1 MMSRPVLD
9 RVLVMLQ
16 RTYAI
21 FRARNLEFIR
31 DRSSLSWNIVLPVAL
46 MFGLSFIFGGGMRP
60 AYTVGVVQEA
70 SDLVQSRHPFLA
82 TRYVNFVPVA
92 ELGDGVR
99 KVARHQL
106 DLLVALDAPVRYWV
120 NPMSPKGYFAEFA
133 LLQSAPAEDMDRIA
147 VSGEAVRYVDW
158 VLPGILGMNM
168 MFSCLFG
175 VGYVVV
181 RYRKNGFLK
190 RLRATPLRA
199 IEFVIAQVASRLLLI
214 MAVTAFVYAGTSYF
228 LGTRME
234 GSYLALFLVAL
245 LGAICLISM
254 GLMVA
259 ARVTSEEL
267 AGGLL
272 NVVSWPMMLL
282 SGVWFSLEGADEW
295 VRAAANAFPLTHIL
309 VAARAIML
317 DGATLA
323 ELAPQLIVL
332 SLLSTVFLAVGAAI
346 FRWRAH

>member
-1 MMSRPVLD
+1 
-9 RVLVMLQ
+9 MLK
-16 RTYAI
+16 RIVAI
-21 FRARNLEFIR
+21 FRARNLEFVR
-31 DRSSLSWNIVLPVAL
+31 DKSSLSWNLILPVAL
-46 MFGLSFIFGGGMRP
+46 MFGLSFIFGDDSRP
-60 AYTVGVVQEA
+60 EYTVGVVQSAPEIDR
-70 SDLVQSRHPFLA
+70 SVHPFLQ
-82 TRYVNFVPVA
+82 TDYIRFVTVSDPRDA
-92 ELGDGVR
+92 ML

-106 DLLVALDAPVRYWV
+106 DLLVELQPPVRYWI
-120 NPMSPKGYFAEFA
+120 NPDSSKGYFVEFA
-133 LLQSAPAEDMDRIA
+133 LLQSTAGETPRKEMVTGGA
-147 VSGEAVRYVDW
+147 VSYIDW

-199 IEFVIAQVASRLLLI
+199 FEFIVAQVASRLILI
-214 MAVTAFVYAGTSYF
+214 MLITTFVYAGTSYF
-228 LGTRME
+228 LETRME
-234 GSYLALFLVAL
+234 GSLVTLFIVAT

-272 NVVSWPMMLL
+272 NLVTWPMMLL

-295 VRAAANAFPLTHIL
+295 VRWAANAFPLTHVL
-309 VAARAIML
+309 AAARAIML
-317 DGATLA
+317 DGAGLA
-323 ELAPQLIVL
+323 VVLPELLILVVM
-332 SLLSTVFLAVGAAI
+332 STVFLSVGAAI
-346 FRWRAH
+346 FRWRPR